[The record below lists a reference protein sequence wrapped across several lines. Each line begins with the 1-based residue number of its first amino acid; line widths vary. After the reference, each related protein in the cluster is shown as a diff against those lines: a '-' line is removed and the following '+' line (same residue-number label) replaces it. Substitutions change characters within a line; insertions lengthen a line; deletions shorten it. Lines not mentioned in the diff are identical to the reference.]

1 MQEVLKNK
9 FIFYLYI
16 CAKCQIINKL
26 REWKKDTQQKKN
38 LFIYLCQLIS
48 AKCATTTTKTQN
60 DKIMA
65 LSFGRNKALGAT

>member
-26 REWKKDTQQKKN
+26 REWKKETLQKKN

-48 AKCATTTTKTQN
+48 ATTTTKTQN